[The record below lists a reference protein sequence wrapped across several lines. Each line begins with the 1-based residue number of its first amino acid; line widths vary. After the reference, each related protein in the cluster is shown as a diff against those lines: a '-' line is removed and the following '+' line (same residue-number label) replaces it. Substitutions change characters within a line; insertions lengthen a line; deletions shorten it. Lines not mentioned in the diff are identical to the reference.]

1 MMDTAVA
8 KMLRNLGHIMI
19 TLTDEF
25 LGFCD
30 FEGDP
35 VINRT
40 GAGRFFEDSAQISA
54 ADGKVG
60 TEKRKRRGF
69 GHVGFNEVFYGIH

>member
-1 MMDTAVA
+1 MMDTAIA

-19 TLTDEF
+19 ALTDEF

-40 GAGRFFEDSAQISA
+40 GTGGFFENSAQISA
-54 ADGKVG
+54 ANRKV
-60 TEKRKRRGF
+60 
-69 GHVGFNEVFYGIH
+69 